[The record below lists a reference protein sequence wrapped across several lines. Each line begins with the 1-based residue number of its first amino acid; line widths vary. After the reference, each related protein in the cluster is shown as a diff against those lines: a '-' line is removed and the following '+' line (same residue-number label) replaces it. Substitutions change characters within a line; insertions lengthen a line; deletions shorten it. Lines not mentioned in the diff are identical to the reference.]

1 MILQIKLNF
10 ANSVLY
16 LSICMINIF
25 IENINVIMLIIK

>member
-10 ANSVLY
+10 INSLLY

-25 IENINVIMLIIK
+25 IENVNIIMLIVS